1 MGGTDAGRAG
11 DGAVSVA
18 FGTVRTFKRP
28 MDARAEAKH
37 LVQEAAEVFS
47 AYEDWESTRDPEL
60 VPHFMEE
67 AADLAQNLANLVD
80 CVTGNPNGTD
90 MTGYI
95 QRVYRKNE
103 SRGWEYQE

>member
-1 MGGTDAGRAG
+1 M
-11 DGAVSVA
+11 SVV

-28 MDARAEAKH
+28 MDAREEAKH

-90 MTGYI
+90 MTGYM
-95 QRVYRKNE
+95 QMVYRKNE

>member
-1 MGGTDAGRAG
+1 M
-11 DGAVSVA
+11 SVI

-28 MDARAEAKH
+28 MDAREEAKH

-80 CVTGNPNGTD
+80 CVTCNKNGTD

-95 QRVYRKNE
+95 QGVCRKNE

>member
-1 MGGTDAGRAG
+1 M
-11 DGAVSVA
+11 SVT

-28 MDARAEAKH
+28 MDARDEAKH

-80 CVTGNPNGTD
+80 CVTGNTYGTD
-90 MTGYI
+90 MTGYM
-95 QRVYRKNE
+95 QRIYRKNE